1 MISYYENKLSE
12 KIIENIRDAVG
23 WKSFTKEQLNIAISR
38 TVYSIVVYENDSPVA
53 MGRLI
58 GDGIYYFICDVAV
71 IPLAQGKGIGTAIV
85 NKLIEFVRDNLHEQE
100 RCSIQLIAAQG
111 KEGFY
116 QKIGF
121 SAIPNQHSGHGM
133 QIFISNEI

>member
-12 KIIENIRDAVG
+12 EIIENIRDAIG
-23 WKSFTKEQLNIAISR
+23 WKRFTKEQLSIAISR
-38 TVYSIVVYENDSPVA
+38 TVYSVVAYENDVLVA

-71 IPLAQGKGIGTAIV
+71 VPLAQGKGIGTVIV
-85 NKLIEFVRDNLHEQE
+85 NKLVEYVRNNLNEQE
-100 RCSIQLIAAQG
+100 RCSIQLIAAKG

-116 QKIGF
+116 EKMGF
-121 SAIPNQHSGHGM
+121 STIPNQHSGHGM